1 MATNTNNECPI
12 CMDCISG
19 NVNCVVTECGH
30 KFHTN
35 CLMTNVA
42 HNGFGCPYCRAVMA
56 EEPEDEEEDTISY
69 ITVDTEDNDD
79 DDDESTVAA
88 DGQNGEEY
96 NAASTLRSI
105 RRLFIEE
112 EVEEEEEA
120 AQEPPSIEYVVQMLQ
135 QKGFTY
141 ERLVKTFLAEFDQ
154 YDDIEQECLE
164 EADQVFD
171 SIHRIIHQDRSE
183 EGVSE
188 LQNFIAN
195 SILRSSYA

>member
-1 MATNTNNECPI
+1 
-12 CMDCISG
+12 
-19 NVNCVVTECGH
+19 
-30 KFHTN
+30 
-35 CLMTNVA
+35 MTNVA